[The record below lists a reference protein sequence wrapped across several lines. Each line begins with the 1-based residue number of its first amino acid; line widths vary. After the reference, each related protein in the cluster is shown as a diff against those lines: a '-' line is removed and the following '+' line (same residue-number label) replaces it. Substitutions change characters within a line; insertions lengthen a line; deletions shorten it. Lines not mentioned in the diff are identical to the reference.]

1 MLHAG
6 AFLFMEIS
14 ALYNLFLSRP
24 VVSTDS
30 RSIPKGG
37 LFFALK
43 GDRFDGNLFAGAALE
58 SGAAYS
64 IIDNPAY
71 VTSDRCILVDDVLL
85 TLQKLAQIHRASFKF
100 PVLAITGSN
109 GKTTTK
115 ELCREVLSKKYRTH
129 ATKGNLNN
137 HIGVPLTLLSA
148 PRDTEFMIV
157 EMGANHQGEID
168 SLCNIAKPDFVM
180 ITNIGRAHLDG
191 FGGPE
196 GVKKGKSEMY
206 RFAALT
212 GGSIFVNTN
221 DEVLVSVLPDGA
233 DLIPYRSDI
242 IQMHDNPGKTLVFQ
256 YMDQMVD
263 MQLYGSYNIPNI
275 AFAIAAG
282 EYFGISFEAI
292 MQAVSGY
299 IPDNNR
305 SQVIQKGSITY
316 IKDAYNANPS
326 SMRASLE
333 QFKSVRAPKKIIVL
347 GDMLELGN
355 YSEEAHL
362 EIIELA
368 SGGNFTEMIF
378 IGPNFCMA
386 GKNLPGKYFSDT
398 DAARTYFNGV
408 DKEYATILMKGS
420 RGIAVE
426 RLMV

>member
-1 MLHAG
+1 MLYAG

-14 ALYNLFLSRP
+14 ALYNLFLSHP
-24 VVSTDS
+24 YISTDS
-30 RSIPKGG
+30 RGISEGG

-43 GDRFDGNLFAGAALE
+43 GDRFDGNLFAGAALK

-64 IIDNPAY
+64 IIDDPVH

-85 TLQKLAQIHRASFKF
+85 TLQKLAQMHRSYFKF

-115 ELCREVLSKKYRTH
+115 ELCKEVLSKKYRTH

-148 PRDTEFMIV
+148 PVNTEFMIV

-168 SLCNIAKPDFVM
+168 SLCNIAMPDFVM
-180 ITNIGRAHLDG
+180 ITNIGRAHLEG

-206 RFAALT
+206 RYAASS
-212 GGSIFVNTN
+212 GGSIFLNTD
-221 DEVLVSVLPDGA
+221 DEVLVSVLPKGA
-233 DLIPYRSDI
+233 NTIPYRRDT
-242 IQMHDNPGKTLVFQ
+242 IQLQENPGKTLAFH
-256 YMDQMVD
+256 YMDKTVHT
-263 MQLYGSYNIPNI
+263 QLYGSYNVSNI
-275 AFAIAAG
+275 VFAITAG

-292 MQAVSGY
+292 VQAVSGY

-333 QFKSVRAPKKIIVL
+333 QFISVRAPKKIIVL
-347 GDMLELGN
+347 GDMLELGT
-355 YSEEAHL
+355 YSRDAHR

-368 SGGNFTEMIF
+368 SRGDFSEMIF
-378 IGPNFCMA
+378 IGPCFCEA
-386 GKNLPGKYFSDT
+386 GENMPGKYFPDT
-398 DAARTYFNGV
+398 DATRAYFDEI
-408 DKEYATILMKGS
+408 DKEHATVLLKGS

-426 RLMV
+426 RLLD

>member
-6 AFLFMEIS
+6 AFLFMEIA
-14 ALYNLFLSRP
+14 ALYKLFLSHP
-24 VVSTDS
+24 FVSTDS
-30 RSIPKGG
+30 RSIPAGG

-58 SGAAYS
+58 SGAAYC
-64 IIDNPAY
+64 IIDDPAY
-71 VTSDRCILVDDVLL
+71 VISDRCILVDDVLL
-85 TLQKLAQIHRASFKF
+85 TLQELAQTHRASFKF

-168 SLCNIAKPDFVM
+168 SLCNIALPDFVM
-180 ITNIGRAHLDG
+180 ITNIGRAHLEG

-206 RFAALT
+206 RYAASS
-212 GGSIFVNTN
+212 GGCIFLNTN
-221 DEVLVSVLPDGA
+221 DEVLVSVVPPGA
-233 DLIPYRSDI
+233 DIIPYRADT
-242 IQMHDNPGKTLVFQ
+242 IQMHETPGKTLVFQ
-256 YMDQMVD
+256 YMNQMVD
-263 MQLYGSYNIPNI
+263 TRLYGSYNIPNI

-282 EYFGISFEAI
+282 EYFGIPSEDVVHAI
-292 MQAVSGY
+292 SGY
-299 IPDNNR
+299 TPDNNR

-333 QFKSVRAPKKIIVL
+333 QFMSVRAPKRIIVL
-347 GDMLELGN
+347 GDMLELGA
-355 YSEEAHL
+355 YSKDAHL
-362 EIIELA
+362 EIIDMA
-368 SGGNFTEMIF
+368 SKGGFSEMIF
-378 IGPNFCMA
+378 IGPCFYEA
-386 GKNLPGKYFSDT
+386 GENLSGNYFTDT
-398 DAARTYFNGV
+398 DAARAYFNEI
-408 DKEYATILMKGS
+408 DKENATVLLKGS

-426 RLMV
+426 KLLD